1 MLVMGVSMSLSGI
14 FATAVAYIT
23 RGYIQSVGGVVE
35 VGLYQAGFSIMTTYV
50 GLVMNAIATDYYPR
64 LASINNDNKKCRQA
78 VCQQGEIGI
87 MILAPLLTICLVF
100 MPFVLKILYSDEFLA
115 ANQYISWACLGML
128 LRLGSWV
135 IGFLFIAKAESKLYI
150 VNELCANSYF
160 LLMYIIG
167 YKYWGLAGIGAT
179 FTLAYTIYFIQVYLV
194 ARKRYEFTFSREF
207 IVCYGSQ
214 IALVVGCL
222 ILVLFA
228 DGLMKYSVGCWFIL
242 LSTFLGIRGLNKR
255 IDILGILKQKLN
267 NR

>member
-1 MLVMGVSMSLSGI
+1 
-14 FATAVAYIT
+14 
-23 RGYIQSVGGVVE
+23 
-35 VGLYQAGFSIMTTYV
+35 
-50 GLVMNAIATDYYPR
+50 
-64 LASINNDNKKCRQA
+64 
-78 VCQQGEIGI
+78 
-87 MILAPLLTICLVF
+87 
-100 MPFVLKILYSDEFLA
+100 
-115 ANQYISWACLGML
+115 
-128 LRLGSWV
+128 
-135 IGFLFIAKAESKLYI
+135 
-150 VNELCANSYF
+150 
-160 LLMYIIG
+160 MYIIG